1 MGHCLLS
8 YSAWIN
14 TLLVSCAANGSLA
27 SGIVGALLKC
37 LKYPICPFLQASINS
52 WCQMSVIC
60 MWHQEDVEARECRGE
75 MFVCECCIEKWRLY
89 CATCCC
95 ITTMDCCTQQIPFT
109 VKLVA
114 NWQMNSIPRVFAV
127 KFVGLHSLLIVKA
140 LYWITITQHA
150 LSLCE
155 LQGIRLRLSL
165 HEVKIKS
172 SVVFSKSFCL
182 WRFWGL
188 GLRDLSFPGYR

>member
-1 MGHCLLS
+1 MSEISHLS
-8 YSAWIN
+8 LFA
-14 TLLVSCAANGSLA
+14 SLHQ
-27 SGIVGALLKC
+27 
-37 LKYPICPFLQASINS
+37 FM
-52 WCQMSVIC
+52 MSNVC
-60 MWHQEDVEARECRGE
+60 HPHVTPRECGCQGVQRRDG
-75 MFVCECCIEKWRLY
+75 FVCECCIEKWRLY

-109 VKLVA
+109 VKLVT

-172 SVVFSKSFCL
+172 FVVFSKSYFL
-182 WRFWGL
+182 VKV
-188 GLRDLSFPGYR
+188 LRVGAEGP